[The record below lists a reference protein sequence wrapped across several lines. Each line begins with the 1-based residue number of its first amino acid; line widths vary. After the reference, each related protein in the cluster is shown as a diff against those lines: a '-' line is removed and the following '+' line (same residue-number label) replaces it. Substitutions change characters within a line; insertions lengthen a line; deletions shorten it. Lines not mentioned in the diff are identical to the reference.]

1 MKHQKDILFFAM
13 FNYSWSDIFVHESFQ
28 IKASPKINF
37 DNINEPSLT
46 LNFSNPDKKSV
57 NKKPFFFIKIEDEQR
72 TDNFYKK
79 RSVFKIHHFIP

>member
-1 MKHQKDILFFAM
+1 MLTLTTTHVESEQAQMKHQKDILFFAT

-57 NKKPFFFIKIEDEQR
+57 NKKPIFF
-72 TDNFYKK
+72 Y
-79 RSVFKIHHFIP
+79 